1 MGKLL
6 LRQET
11 TDYRLG
17 CFSNAT
23 MNIHKLQ
30 NEEMDA
36 IQNMV
41 LQHQMALDFLTAEQ
55 GGLCVMLNTT
65 CCSYIPDNF
74 HSPNMTIAMKTQK
87 TSSDQLMFDC
97 FNFHND

>member
-1 MGKLL
+1 
-6 LRQET
+6 
-11 TDYRLG
+11 
-17 CFSNAT
+17 

-36 IQNMV
+36 IRNMV

-65 CCSYIPDNF
+65 CCSYIPDNV
-74 HSPNMTIAMKTQK
+74 HSPNMTIAMNNLKNVK
-87 TSSDQLMFDC
+87 
-97 FNFHND
+97 NKW